1 MNQPQRSLS
10 NLGMSKSHFIPEQNR
25 TSSAFYKR
33 DEQSRL
39 DQQMAKYEQ
48 FKRDYKRN
56 ELKYSYFQQQPRDLN
71 LSFVEERYQN
81 TYNYR
86 PNYNNN
92 KHLQTQQY
100 DYDRELYKKETKQDS
115 PIKVELSYTAP
126 NSAKRGVISDT
137 AAYLREREK
146 IMNSFMTQ
154 QEIERIKRIYFRK

>member
-10 NLGMSKSHFIPEQNR
+10 NLGMSKSHYIPEQNR

-39 DQQMAKYEQ
+39 DQQLARYEE
-48 FKRDYKRN
+48 FKRNYKRN
-56 ELKYSYFQQQPRDLN
+56 ELQYSYYQHQPRDLN
-71 LSFVEERYQN
+71 QSLVEERYQN
-81 TYNYR
+81 SYNYR
-86 PNYNNN
+86 PNYNN

-100 DYDRELYKKETKQDS
+100 EYDRDVYKKEIKQNS

-126 NSAKRGVISDT
+126 SGVQRGVISDS

-154 QEIERIKRIYFRK
+154 QEIERIKRIYLRK

>member
-10 NLGMSKSHFIPEQNR
+10 NLGMSKSHYIPEQNR

-39 DQQMAKYEQ
+39 DQQLARYEE
-48 FKRDYKRN
+48 FKRNYKRN
-56 ELKYSYFQQQPRDLN
+56 ELKYSYYQQYPRDMNQSL
-71 LSFVEERYQN
+71 VEERYQN
-81 TYNYR
+81 SYNYR
-86 PNYNNN
+86 PNQNT

-100 DYDRELYKKETKQDS
+100 EYDRDIYKKENKYDS
-115 PIKVELSYTAP
+115 PIRVELSYTAP
-126 NSAKRGVISDT
+126 SSAKKGVISDT

-154 QEIERIKRIYFRK
+154 EEIQRIKRIYYRK